1 LSSPTSKAWD
11 MMRLL
16 RHGGPALCNVAVTN
30 ACNAACAFCNFSR
43 TKTKSKDWRWID
55 ADRFGSALDILY
67 RRDVRYLAFFG
78 GEPLMHPRLSELV
91 ATAIGKGMGAVLITN
106 GWTLSSHLNNLAAAG
121 LKVVFISIDAP
132 AMARHEANRGLKGLH
147 ERIREA
153 LDAMKP
159 LGMSAFASV
168 TMSKLIEDYRALVA
182 TLRELGFSAV
192 TFSYPQRAA
201 HGSTSLIWSED
212 CDLVDFT
219 ASQLSEAFD
228 QVDSLRAHFPVTN
241 PSASIADM
249 KRHLRGEPERFA
261 CHAGYKSF
269 YMDWNF
275 DLWRCENWNQPLC
288 SVWDFARTPLVRDGC
303 TACIAD
309 CYRDSS
315 VMLQFAVA
323 LGDSLD
329 HLAQGRP
336 LQALKVLAARRNLA
350 SLGAVIANHRLL
362 PRLAARS

>member
-1 LSSPTSKAWD
+1 ML
-11 MMRLL
+11 RLL

-30 ACNAACAFCNFSR
+30 ACNASCAFCNFSR
-43 TKTKSKDWRWID
+43 TKTNPGDWRWID
-55 ADRFGSALDILY
+55 ADQFGAALDILY
-67 RRDVRYLAFFG
+67 QRAIRYLAFFG
-78 GEPLMHPRLSELV
+78 GEPLMHPRLSEMIAA
-91 ATAIGKGMGAVLITN
+91 ATGKGMGVVLITN
-106 GWTLSSHLNNLAAAG
+106 GWSLSGQLHKLAAAG

-147 ERIREA
+147 QRIRDA
-153 LDAMKP
+153 IAAMKP

-168 TMSKLIEDYRALVA
+168 TMSKLIEDYQALVPL
-182 TLRELGFSAV
+182 LRELGFTAV
-192 TFSYPQRAA
+192 TFSYPQKAA

-219 ASQLSEAFD
+219 PAQLAAAFD
-228 QVDSLRAHFPVTN
+228 AVDSLRAHFPVTN

-249 KRHLRGEPERFA
+249 KRHLRGEPEQFA
-261 CHAGYKSF
+261 CYGGYKSF

-275 DLWRCENWNQPLC
+275 DLWRCETWDERLC
-288 SVWDFARTPLVRDGC
+288 SVWDFAQTPLVRDGC

-329 HLAQGRP
+329 YLAQGQ
-336 LQALKVLAARRNLA
+336 LLAALKVLAARRNLA
-350 SLGAVIANHRLL
+350 SLGAVIANGRLV
-362 PRLAARS
+362 PRLASLS